1 MLCERPG
8 DKVHKMLVQEG
19 SELDPG
25 TQVKNLSVVVFTCN
39 PSIREGGKYL
49 GFVGLPGQSNHI
61 GVFQVQKKKKRTLF
75 ENTGWSTGWREAG
88 KMAQKAKALAAK
100 PDNLSLIPDPSDF
113 HIVIFLS
120 QPHTQSMNFLM

>member
-61 GVFQVQKKKKRTLF
+61 GVFQVQKKKRPYLKIQGGVQGGEKLAR
-75 ENTGWSTGWREAG
+75 WRRR
-88 KMAQKAKALAAK
+88 QRHL
-100 PDNLSLIPDPSDF
+100 LPS
-113 HIVIFLS
+113 
-120 QPHTQSMNFLM
+120 PTT